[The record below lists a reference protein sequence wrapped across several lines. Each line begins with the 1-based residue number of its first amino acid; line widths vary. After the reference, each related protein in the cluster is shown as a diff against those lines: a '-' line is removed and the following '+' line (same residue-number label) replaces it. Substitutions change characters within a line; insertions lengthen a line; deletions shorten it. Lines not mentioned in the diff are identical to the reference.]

1 MIIYFLPANSLP
13 TSLILLFYLIFF
25 IVTITKNKVF
35 SNLCGK
41 KKKLLAKTSILYNRK
56 KKMRA
61 TGILKASTS
70 GGQKKGGLTEI
81 KEFVYRKIFPHNYDT
96 YISPYYTPKE
106 SYSAGDIE

>member
-1 MIIYFLPANSLP
+1 
-13 TSLILLFYLIFF
+13 
-25 IVTITKNKVF
+25 
-35 SNLCGK
+35 
-41 KKKLLAKTSILYNRK
+41 
-56 KKMRA
+56 MRA